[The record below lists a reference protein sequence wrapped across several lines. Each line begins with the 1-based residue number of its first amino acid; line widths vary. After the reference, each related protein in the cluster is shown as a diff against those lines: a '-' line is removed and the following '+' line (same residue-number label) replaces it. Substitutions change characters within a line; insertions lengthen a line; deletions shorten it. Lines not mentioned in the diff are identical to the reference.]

1 MRVTVMS
8 SNKKQYIAKDIIK
21 KARKVGASLAGISSV
36 ASIRNS
42 PSHQAYREIQLLS
55 KANSVVVL
63 AFMHDQKD
71 PQLDWWGGKYGT
83 PGNRILIN
91 IEKDLARWLAQK
103 YGITAHDL
111 AYQVDEG
118 GIFLKD
124 TAVLAGLG
132 ALGKNNLLITPDFGP
147 RVRLRAFMIDI
158 DVEPTGPIDFAP
170 CETCDMPCRQA
181 CPQGAFQSGSYD
193 RSLCNEQMEHD
204 KENALTCKDPDY
216 VNSSGILIK
225 YCRVCE
231 FVCPVARKEEK
242 KNNQVSI

>member
-1 MRVTVMS
+1 MRVTAMS

-21 KARKVGASLAGISSV
+21 KARKLGVSLAGLVSV

-42 PSHQAYREIQLLS
+42 PSHQAYREIQLPS
-55 KANSVVVL
+55 EANSVVVL
-63 AFMHDQKD
+63 ALMHNQTD
-71 PQLDWWGGKYGT
+71 PQLDWWDGKHGT

-91 IEKDLARWLAQK
+91 IGKDLARWLAQK
-103 YGITAHDL
+103 YAITAHDL
-111 AYQVDEG
+111 AYQVDKG

-124 TAVLAGLG
+124 AAVLAGLG

-147 RVRLRAFMIDI
+147 RVRLRAFMIDA

-181 CPQGAFQSGSYD
+181 CPQEAFQSGTYD

-216 VNSSGILIK
+216 VTSSAILIK

-242 KNNQVSI
+242 

>member
-8 SNKKQYIAKDIIK
+8 SNKKQYIAKNIIK
-21 KARKVGASLAGISSV
+21 KARKLGASLAGIASV

-91 IEKDLARWLAQK
+91 IGKDLARWLAQK

-124 TAVLAGLG
+124 ASVLAGLG

-158 DVEPTGPIDFAP
+158 DVEPTWP
-170 CETCDMPCRQA
+170 
-181 CPQGAFQSGSYD
+181 D
-193 RSLCNEQMEHD
+193 RLRPM
-204 KENALTCKDPDY
+204 
-216 VNSSGILIK
+216 
-225 YCRVCE
+225 
-231 FVCPVARKEEK
+231 
-242 KNNQVSI
+242 

>member
-1 MRVTVMS
+1 MP
-8 SNKKQYIAKDIIK
+8 SNKKQHISKDIIK
-21 KARKVGASLAGISSV
+21 KARKLGASQAGLVSV
-36 ASIRNS
+36 ASIRDS
-42 PSHQAYREIQLLS
+42 PSHRAYREIQLS
-55 KANSVVVL
+55 SEANSVVVL
-63 AFMHDQKD
+63 ALMHDQTD
-71 PQLDWWGGKYGT
+71 PQLDWWDGKHGT
-83 PGNRILIN
+83 EGNRILIN
-91 IEKDLARWLAQK
+91 IGKDLARWLAQK
-103 YGITAHDL
+103 YGITARDL

-124 TAVLAGLG
+124 AAVSAGLG

-147 RVRLRAFMIDI
+147 RVRLRAFSIDA

-170 CETCDMPCRQA
+170 CETCDMPCRQT

-204 KENALTCKDPDY
+204 KENALTSNEADY

-231 FVCPVARKEEK
+231 FACPVARKEEK
-242 KNNQVSI
+242 KKNQVSI